1 MFHNNTKFF
10 VLSQRKKINNQINQI
25 LISQTTYTKPVG
37 LVEVAHAATATVEV
51 QAPAKG
57 TAELRTAPV
66 DALGAPT
73 AQQTIRVVKGPS
85 GMQF

>member
-37 LVEVAHAATATVEV
+37 LAEAVHVAIDTVEE
-51 QAPAKG
+51 QEPAIG
-57 TAELRTAPV
+57 TAVLRTAPV
-66 DALGAPT
+66 
-73 AQQTIRVVKGPS
+73 
-85 GMQF
+85 